1 MLMAEV
7 LVVEAQIGVRKAL
20 ERLLE
25 GLGLR
30 SRSVGSGAQAERES
44 RDWRPDLV
52 IAGLSLPDQ
61 SGVELC
67 RKLRQAAL
75 PVVLLGDIGGN
86 DARAAGA
93 AGTLQLPLEA
103 FELSTLIH
111 ALLGTQSQVA
121 PTAGQLYV
129 EKLLER
135 PGVLAVT
142 FYDAQGEPLHSASAG
157 IRLPEGLGRR
167 ARTSLS
173 DAHWLAQSQSGAPH
187 DALPPLRGAGLATRP
202 LLGVIQVEYGERCLL
217 LFEQP
222 GGIVACLLRESA
234 SASLMKYWLRSSNPV
249 ERLV

>member
-1 MLMAEV
+1 M
-7 LVVEAQIGVRKAL
+7 KAA
-20 ERLLE
+20 
-25 GLGLR
+25 
-30 SRSVGSGAQAERES
+30 SWQ
-44 RDWRPDLV
+44 PDLV

-75 PVVLLGDIGGN
+75 PVVLLGD
-86 DARAAGA
+86 DRRRA
-93 AGTLQLPLEA
+93 LPRRQVRRA
-103 FELSTLIH
+103 PCTCRWKRSNSRTLIH
-111 ALLGTQSQVA
+111 ALLGTQSQGA

-142 FYDAQGEPLHSASAG
+142 FYDAQGGPLHSAG

-173 DAHWLAQSQSGAPH
+173 DAHWLAQSQSSGPHDCPAAAAWSGAGAPG
-187 DALPPLRGAGLATRP
+187 RS
-202 LLGVIQVEYGERCLL
+202 GVIQVEYGERCLL

-234 SASLMKYWLRSSNPV
+234 SASLMKYWLRSFV
-249 ERLV
+249 AA

>member
-30 SRSVGSGAQAERES
+30 FRSVGSGAQAERES

-61 SGVELC
+61 SGLELC
-67 RKLRQAAL
+67 RKFHQAAL
-75 PVVLLGDIGGN
+75 PVVLLGDIDPD
-86 DARAAGA
+86 DAQAAGA

-111 ALLGTQSQVA
+111 SLFGTQSQVA

-142 FYDAQGEPLHSASAG
+142 FYDAQGAPLHSAG

-173 DAHWLAQSQSGAPH
+173 DAHWLAQSQSSGPH

-202 LLGVIQVEYGERCLL
+202 LGVIQVEYGERCLL

-234 SASLMKYWLRSSNPV
+234 SASLMKYWLRSSNSV